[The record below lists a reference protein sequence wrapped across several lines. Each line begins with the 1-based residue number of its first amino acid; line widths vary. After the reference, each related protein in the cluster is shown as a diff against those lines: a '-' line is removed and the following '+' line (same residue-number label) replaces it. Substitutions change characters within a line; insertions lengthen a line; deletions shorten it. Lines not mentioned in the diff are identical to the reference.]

1 MLSMEALNSSAY
13 YFLTLRSVVLG
24 NTSLSYLILVTDL
37 WPFSLISIGIY
48 IKLISLLEQELL
60 YQIKQILL

>member
-13 YFLTLRSVVLG
+13 YLLTLRSVVFG
-24 NTSLSYLILVTDL
+24 NTSLSYRILVTDL

-60 YQIKQILL
+60 YQTKEILL